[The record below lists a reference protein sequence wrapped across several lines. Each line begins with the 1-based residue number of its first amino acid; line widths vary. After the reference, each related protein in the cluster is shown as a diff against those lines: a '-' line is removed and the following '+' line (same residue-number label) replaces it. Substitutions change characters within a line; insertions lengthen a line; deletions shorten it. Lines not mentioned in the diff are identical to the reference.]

1 MKRIGLATAIAL
13 VASAAHGQN
22 LSDAVAGEEQGKML
36 TRELG
41 AVRAYALHI
50 GMGDYISYCQT
61 KMADE
66 LNLQPHF
73 TGQVPWGVNYHAID
87 RQTLTITLQAREDF
101 ERSYLKLC
109 LAEAKN
115 ALRDAERK

>member
-1 MKRIGLATAIAL
+1 MRLGLIAAL
-13 VASAAHGQN
+13 ALLASAAHAQN
-22 LSDAVAGEEQGKML
+22 VSDAIAGEEQRKML
-36 TRELG
+36 MRELG
-41 AVRAYALHI
+41 EVRAYAAHI
-50 GMGDYISYCQT
+50 GMSDYMSYCQT

-66 LNLQPHF
+66 LNLQPRF

>member
-1 MKRIGLATAIAL
+1 MAFALAAPL
-13 VASAAHGQN
+13 AHAQN
-22 LSDAVAGEEQGKML
+22 VSDAVAGEEQGKML
-36 TRELG
+36 KRELG
-41 AVRAYALHI
+41 EVRAYAAHI
-50 GMGDYISYCQT
+50 GMSDYMSYCQT

-66 LNLQPHF
+66 LNLQPRF

-87 RQTLTITLQAREDF
+87 RQNLTITLQAREDF